1 LRDDLCLAEISRAEV
16 TRQTVKTAMTVGK
29 TRGNVLIPYD
39 ALGAHCEVSKLQ
51 ACGID
56 GGLSIVIGSTLALPV
71 TPLQRLELEPWRRR
85 AAAARQSRPSPM
97 VFTPV

>member
-1 LRDDLCLAEISRAEV
+1 
-16 TRQTVKTAMTVGK
+16 MTVGK

-56 GGLSIVIGSTLALPV
+56 GGLSIVIGSTLALPALPCNDSNWNPGAGA
-71 TPLQRLELEPWRRR
+71 PLQQGKAAPHPW
-85 AAAARQSRPSPM
+85 SSPRSG
-97 VFTPV
+97 TR